1 MMEDEITQST
11 TDFNITMVKPDG
23 YVHTAA
29 FDEIGETLLF
39 DLQELS
45 LNAKLCINAIDSEA
59 RNIVL
64 GANLLQPAT
73 FAQLPKDTIIYNFEQ
88 LGNKSAWDTP
98 ELRWLL
104 SNFQVWDYSTENLQY
119 LETLVMDQSPKLAP
133 IGYCAALSRIE
144 KPVEQDIDVLFYG
157 SLNERRK
164 MVLDSLREAGLN
176 VVHLFG
182 VYGEERDAHIA
193 RAKVVLNIHFYDTK
207 IFEIARVSYLL
218 ANKKAVVSEF
228 GSSSLIAPAL
238 REALTLVPYEDLVTS
253 CIALVNDDKMRA
265 EVEDAG
271 FTAFSA
277 LKESDILVDLVLDGK
292 APASTAPAPVTPKS
306 EKSKATTANPKKA
319 KPPKA
324 QSSKPAPAAAP
335 TAAPSLALPRT
346 LNMGSGKDFRKD
358 CVNLDY
364 SDYWSP
370 DIVTD
375 LSRKDL
381 IGTEFDCDRFGKVTL
396 EEGMFD
402 KIICNDVIEHIP
414 DLVSAMTNCMN
425 MMSVG
430 GHFEILVPYDLS
442 FGAWQ
447 DPTHIRAFNENS
459 WLYYTDWHW
468 YLGWK
473 EHRFD
478 TKKLTYNLNP
488 IGRKLH
494 EDGMGQDELIRTPRA
509 VDSMFVVFE
518 KRALTDKE
526 KAVADHFTS
535 RK

>member
-1 MMEDEITQST
+1 MMEDAMTQST
-11 TDFNITMVKPDG
+11 TDFNITMIKPEG
-23 YVHTAA
+23 YVHASA

-39 DLQELS
+39 GLQELS
-45 LNAKLCINAIDSEA
+45 LNAKLSINAIDSEA
-59 RNIVL
+59 RNIIL
-64 GANLLQPAT
+64 GANLLQPAA

-88 LGNKSAWDTP
+88 LGNKSVWDTP

-104 SNFQVWDYSTENLQY
+104 SNFQVWDYSKENLQY
-119 LETLVMDQSPKLAP
+119 LETLDMGHDPKFAP
-133 IGYCAALSRIE
+133 LGYCEQLNRIQKAE
-144 KPVEQDIDVLFYG
+144 HQDIDVLFYG
-157 SLNERRK
+157 CINERRK
-164 MVLDSLREAGLN
+164 MVLESLREAGLN
-176 VVHLFG
+176 VVHLHG
-182 VYGEERDAHIA
+182 VFGEERDAHIS
-193 RAKVVLNIHFYDTK
+193 RAKVVLNVHFYDSK
-207 IFEIARVSYLL
+207 IFETARVSYLL
-218 ANKKAVVSEF
+218 ANKKAVVSEV
-228 GSSSLIAPAL
+228 GPDTLVASEL
-238 REALTLVPYEDLVTS
+238 REAMALVPYEDLVTT
-253 CIALVNDDKMRA
+253 CVELVNNDGKRA
-265 EVEDAG
+265 EMETAG
-271 FTAFSA
+271 FTAFSTM
-277 LKESDILVDLVLDGK
+277 KESDILTDLVLDGK
-292 APASTAPAPVTPKS
+292 AAPKPVAKPVAEAAAPAAPAPERP
-306 EKSKATTANPKKA
+306 KA
-319 KPPKA
+319 KAKDA
-324 QSSKPAPAAAP
+324 KSAM
-335 TAAPSLALPRT
+335 TLPRT

-381 IGTEFDCDRFGKVTL
+381 IGTRFDSDRFGEITL
-396 EEGMFD
+396 QEGMFD

-478 TKKLTYNLNP
+478 TKKLTYNLNA

-494 EDGMGQDELIRTPRA
+494 DEGMGQDELIRTPRA

>member
-73 FAQLPKDTIIYNFEQ
+73 FAQLPKGTIIYNFEQ

-207 IFEIARVSYLL
+207 TFETARVSYLL

-228 GSSSLIAPAL
+228 GSNSLIAPPC
-238 REALTLVPYEDLVTS
+238 R
-253 CIALVNDDKMRA
+253 MR
-265 EVEDAG
+265 
-271 FTAFSA
+271 
-277 LKESDILVDLVLDGK
+277 
-292 APASTAPAPVTPKS
+292 
-306 EKSKATTANPKKA
+306 
-319 KPPKA
+319 
-324 QSSKPAPAAAP
+324 
-335 TAAPSLALPRT
+335 
-346 LNMGSGKDFRKD
+346 
-358 CVNLDY
+358 
-364 SDYWSP
+364 
-370 DIVTD
+370 
-375 LSRKDL
+375 
-381 IGTEFDCDRFGKVTL
+381 
-396 EEGMFD
+396 
-402 KIICNDVIEHIP
+402 
-414 DLVSAMTNCMN
+414 
-425 MMSVG
+425 
-430 GHFEILVPYDLS
+430 
-442 FGAWQ
+442 
-447 DPTHIRAFNENS
+447 
-459 WLYYTDWHW
+459 
-468 YLGWK
+468 
-473 EHRFD
+473 
-478 TKKLTYNLNP
+478 
-488 IGRKLH
+488 
-494 EDGMGQDELIRTPRA
+494 
-509 VDSMFVVFE
+509 
-518 KRALTDKE
+518 
-526 KAVADHFTS
+526 
-535 RK
+535 